1 MHFCVYAC
9 LHVLD
14 FIKEKEGRNEVNRVP
29 EFKFFSFWESVA
41 CGHQY
46 FLIAPEA
53 QNATADFS
61 SKEQSIFGFKSRKGE
76 RQFRQKYLNTEIKC
90 RVKLS
95 LGSLLGS
102 FLFLS

>member
-1 MHFCVYAC
+1 MHFVHFCVYAC

-53 QNATADFS
+53 QCPTLV
-61 SKEQSIFGFKSRKGE
+61 QKSRAFLDLSQGKV
-76 RQFRQKYLNTEIKC
+76 RD
-90 RVKLS
+90 S
-95 LGSLLGS
+95 LGKIFKYRDKMQGEAEPW
-102 FLFLS
+102 